1 VSALGLASPTSL
13 PTSRREVK
21 REATEQAKAD
31 ALQAR
36 AAVETARAEARA
48 AMEEISGQQ
57 ASTATATA
65 KAARES
71 TLSMIGPG
79 PPVWEAEARAVG
91 NKAAGVDMDLSAEM
105 AAAMEAHETL
115 QMAVPGIIAPPVS
128 ARRAAA
134 DPVYAALKGV
144 VLMRMDSGRSEFGV

>member
-1 VSALGLASPTSL
+1 MGLEPPTSL

-21 REATEQAKAD
+21 RGATEQAKAD
-31 ALQAR
+31 ALQAK
-36 AAVETARAEARA
+36 AAVETARAEARM
-48 AMEEISGQQ
+48 AMEEISGQE

-79 PPVWEAEARAVG
+79 PPVWGTEA
-91 NKAAGVDMDLSAEM
+91 KAAGSKAAGAEADLSAEM
-105 AAAMEAHETL
+105 VAAMEAHQALKT
-115 QMAVPGIIAPPVS
+115 AIPGIIAPPVS

-144 VLMRMDSGRSEFGV
+144 VLMDSARSELGV